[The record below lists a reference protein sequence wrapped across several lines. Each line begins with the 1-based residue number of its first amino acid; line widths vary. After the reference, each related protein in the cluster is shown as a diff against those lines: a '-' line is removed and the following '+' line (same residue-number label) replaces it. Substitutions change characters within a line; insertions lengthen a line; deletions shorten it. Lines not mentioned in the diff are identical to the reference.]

1 MIASLSGF
9 QALLE
14 TVGVGLIPMFIL
26 VLQRPDTVFN
36 YPQIG
41 TLLHQAGITDA
52 ETLIITT
59 GSALLVAYVF
69 KSIVGVGITFAQSR
83 FTERIH
89 LSLAMRLLAAY
100 LFSPYTL
107 HLQRNSSEMVRCVL
121 GEVGIMITSLL
132 TTAFAIVVELLT
144 ASLIMALLLSL
155 QPEIAV
161 GTTIFFG
168 IASLV
173 FYRMIRHRISA
184 FGLQN
189 QQQGRL
195 ALKWLTQG
203 LTGVKEVK
211 LYGKESFILDHFS
224 SHLAC
229 SNRAANNHI
238 LVTLLPRYFN
248 ELIAVV
254 GVLAATAILLR
265 NDPNQIIP
273 VLAMFAVA
281 ATRIIPSLNR
291 LVTAF
296 SNVKYGL
303 PAARSVI
310 ADLQSLERGEKTGSD
325 NIPPVRAPK
334 FELLQIK
341 DLRFRYQEGEF
352 EIRIPDFLLHRGQK
366 IAFVGPSGSG
376 KTTIV
381 DLMVG
386 LLKPTGGEVNINS
399 LPIQMVCREWQAGIG
414 YISQSIFLLDDSI
427 RRNVAFGIP
436 DQEIDDVSVWK
447 ALDAAQ
453 LANYIASLP
462 DGLDSMIGDRGV
474 RLSGGQRQ
482 RIGIARALYRHLEVL
497 VLDEGTSALDT
508 VTESQVVQAINNL
521 GPEITVIVVA
531 HRISTVK
538 NCDMIFFVKDGQIV
552 ASGSYDQLVQ
562 LLPEFSRMVD
572 PLQTQR

>member
-173 FYRMIRHRISA
+173 FYRMIRHRISG

-189 QQQGRL
+189 
-195 ALKWLTQG
+195 
-203 LTGVKEVK
+203 
-211 LYGKESFILDHFS
+211 
-224 SHLAC
+224 
-229 SNRAANNHI
+229 
-238 LVTLLPRYFN
+238 
-248 ELIAVV
+248 
-254 GVLAATAILLR
+254 
-265 NDPNQIIP
+265 
-273 VLAMFAVA
+273 
-281 ATRIIPSLNR
+281 
-291 LVTAF
+291 
-296 SNVKYGL
+296 
-303 PAARSVI
+303 
-310 ADLQSLERGEKTGSD
+310 
-325 NIPPVRAPK
+325 
-334 FELLQIK
+334 
-341 DLRFRYQEGEF
+341 
-352 EIRIPDFLLHRGQK
+352 
-366 IAFVGPSGSG
+366 
-376 KTTIV
+376 
-381 DLMVG
+381 
-386 LLKPTGGEVNINS
+386 
-399 LPIQMVCREWQAGIG
+399 
-414 YISQSIFLLDDSI
+414 
-427 RRNVAFGIP
+427 
-436 DQEIDDVSVWK
+436 
-447 ALDAAQ
+447 
-453 LANYIASLP
+453 
-462 DGLDSMIGDRGV
+462 
-474 RLSGGQRQ
+474 
-482 RIGIARALYRHLEVL
+482 
-497 VLDEGTSALDT
+497 
-508 VTESQVVQAINNL
+508 
-521 GPEITVIVVA
+521 
-531 HRISTVK
+531 
-538 NCDMIFFVKDGQIV
+538 
-552 ASGSYDQLVQ
+552 
-562 LLPEFSRMVD
+562 
-572 PLQTQR
+572 